1 MTKRRVL
8 SWSLGVAG
16 SIVALILIGWLI
28 FGVVS
33 RTTLTADLT
42 RQEVTA
48 ETQLGNLKCRKEL
61 KGSFPFFELKCQDAA
76 RP

>member
-1 MTKRRVL
+1 MV
-8 SWSLGVAG
+8 
-16 SIVALILIGWLI
+16 LILIVWLV

-42 RQEVTA
+42 KQQVAA

-61 KGSFPFFELKCQDAA
+61 KASFPFFELKCQDTAEH
-76 RP
+76 P